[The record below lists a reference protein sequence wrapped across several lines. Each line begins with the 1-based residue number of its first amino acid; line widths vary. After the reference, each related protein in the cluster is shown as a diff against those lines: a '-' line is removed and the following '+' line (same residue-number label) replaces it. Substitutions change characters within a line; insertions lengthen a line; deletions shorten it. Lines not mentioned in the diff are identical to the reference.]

1 MRLLLLPAL
10 VLIGLGIAILLGK
23 IETEQR
29 KEVIRIGEFKA
40 SVETKQ
46 PIAPWIGGVALG
58 VGVGLGVFALMR
70 KR

>member
-10 VLIGLGIAILLGK
+10 LLIGLGIAILLGK
-23 IETEQR
+23 IETDQR
-29 KEVIRIGEFKA
+29 KDVIRIGEFKA

-46 PIAPWIGGVALG
+46 PLAPWIGGVAIG
-58 VGVGLGVFALMR
+58 AGVGLAMFALMR